1 MTEMRRREGW
11 SIRMIGLVSVGPRLA
26 KLVELLASDAPGE
39 VAAAAAITRTL
50 RGAGLE
56 WHTLDPFI
64 AAGVMRRGVMI
75 TQR

>member
-11 SIRMIGLVSVGPRLA
+11 SIRMFGLVSVGPRLA

-39 VAAAAAITRTL
+39 VAAAAITRTV

-64 AAGVMRRGVMI
+64 AAGVMRRGVML
-75 TQR
+75 TRR

>member
-26 KLVELLASDAPGE
+26 KLVELLASDAPSE
-39 VAAAAAITRTL
+39 VAAAAITRTV

-64 AAGVMRRGVMI
+64 AAGIMRRGVML
-75 TQR
+75 TRR